1 MCKIKNKNIQHF
13 FFVDYRGGTLVICPA
28 SLVCQW
34 ENEVDTKVARNR
46 LSVCVHHG
54 NNRDTKPKHLRSYD
68 VVVTTYNIAAREHKT
83 SGAIFGLNWRR
94 IILDEAHVVRNHK
107 AQSSIAVCELLGK
120 YRWALTGTPIQNKEM
135 DVYALMKFL
144 HCTPFDELA
153 HWRKWIDKSAGGK
166 QRLNTIMKTL
176 MLRRTKAQLQE
187 RGELQSLPRKTIEM
201 IEVNL
206 EKEEM
211 NVYQKI
217 MIYSRTLFAEFLN
230 QRAERNTDAMYR
242 EQANRPTFM
251 QTKDP
256 NGAYYQMHKQF
267 TKLHQGSK
275 NIKSHEILV
284 LLLRLRQIC
293 CHPGLIDAVR
303 KLLFSLS
310 SFLIDILLIEINLIF
325 F

>member
-1 MCKIKNKNIQHF
+1 M
-13 FFVDYRGGTLVICPA
+13 
-28 SLVCQW
+28 
-34 ENEVDTKVARNR
+34 
-46 LSVCVHHG
+46 
-54 NNRDTKPKHLRSYD
+54 
-68 VVVTTYNIAAREHKT
+68 VTTYNIAAREHKT
-83 SGAIFGLNWRR
+83 AGAIFGVNWRR

-176 MLRRTKAQLQE
+176 MLRRTKLQLQE
-187 RGELQSLPRKTIEM
+187 RGELQSLPMKAIEM
-201 IEVNL
+201 IEVIL

-230 QRAERNTDAMYR
+230 QRAERNTDTVYR
-242 EQANRPTFM
+242 EQANRPTYM

-267 TKLHQGSK
+267 TKLHQGSH

-293 CHPGLIDAVR
+293 CHPGLIDAVCAQ
-303 KLLFSLS
+303 
-310 SFLIDILLIEINLIF
+310 IF
-325 F
+325 IFNYE